1 MPSSPLAPQHV
12 QGQPRLT
19 VAYFSMEIGLKSTI
33 PTFAGGLG
41 ILTADLMQSCADLG
55 VPAVCVTGCWKHG
68 YLRQTLNP
76 DGSQRYEEIEWDIA
90 AHLQKRPERVT
101 VMIEG
106 QPVVVG
112 AWQLDLKGEKG
123 TVPVIFL
130 DTSLP
135 ENPPEVHRIT
145 HRLYGGD
152 LSMRIRQE
160 LVLGIG
166 GIKMLRALG
175 YTDIGTYHMNEGHA
189 AFLTLELLRERQWQD
204 EAGRRSCAFTTHT
217 PIEAGHDVFPY
228 DLAERIAGDNLPWH
242 IKKIAGENA
251 LSMTKLAMTMSRFT
265 CGVSR
270 IHAEVSRKMFP
281 GVQIDSITNGV
292 HHLTWSSKEMQA
304 LFDAKSR
311 GWREDPSILTATC
324 RDFEDGE
331 LWKAHQAAK
340 MRLMTEVNRRTGL
353 AFDVVILTI
362 ASARRVVSYK
372 QPELL
377 YDNLKRL
384 ADVCQGRVQIVHSG
398 NAHPSDSF
406 AQGVIQRM
414 VERSHELKDKVKIA
428 YLENYN
434 PDLARLLVQGAD
446 VWLNTPMRLHEA
458 SGTSGMKACLNG
470 VLNFSTLDG
479 WWIEGYERDPEAGW
493 RIGPLVQAT
502 SDDTAR
508 SIDAEDIYT
517 ELQYQIIPEYYYT
530 ARARWIRR
538 MKRAIGLS
546 GYFNS
551 HRCVQEY
558 LEKAW
563 KQ

>member
-1 MPSSPLAPQHV
+1 VFGA
-12 QGQPRLT
+12 
-19 VAYFSMEIGLKSTI
+19 
-33 PTFAGGLG
+33 
-41 ILTADLMQSCADLG
+41 LG
-55 VPAVCVTGCWKHG
+55 VPQAQTAVLADANAKADIGWPVVAKI
-68 YLRQTLNP
+68 LSP
-76 DGSQRYEEIEWDIA
+76 DIA
-90 AHLQKRPERVT
+90 HKTDAGGVVLGVGDASQLKKAAEDIFARVKAKHPQAKLNGIL
-101 VMIEG
+101 VQRMEKGFAEAILG
-106 QPVVVG
+106 FRRDPQVGPVV
-112 AWQLDLKGEKG
+112 
-123 TVPVIFL
+123 
-130 DTSLP
+130 
-135 ENPPEVHRIT
+135 
-145 HRLYGGD
+145 
-152 LSMRIRQE
+152 
-160 LVLGIG
+160 VLGIG

-204 EAGRRSCAFTTHT
+204 EAVRRSCAFTTHT

-353 AFDVVILTI
+353 AFDVEILTI